1 MVKRVLI
8 TVILV
13 LLAAGMAWG
22 TENRFEMPADMQK
35 LMPADPVFIMAV
47 TSVNDLDRQWR
58 AIEEMMDDGHSAERV
73 DIVGM
78 LSKELP
84 QFAEYADLDRPLA
97 VAMGL
102 PALMGG
108 QKPPI
113 TFIVPLSESFNDQVK
128 EEMEAEEML
137 HFFEGD
143 YVAFSMDPA
152 FTPSGR
158 APELAAALKAGFV
171 TATLDLDAVLQSY
184 RPLAD
189 MGLDSMG
196 NSPAVADTA
205 GGAEDAAPPAVNA
218 EEIRAMQDMARAIM
232 DSARRLDMALQIEDD
247 ALTLVTGFSVHQGSP
262 LDPGPQP
269 EFEQALQ
276 LTRLLPA
283 GGHILQAMAL
293 DQTRQ
298 FEIFRPF
305 YIATTEK
312 EIAKMEAEQ
321 GEAYRAWVQSY
332 LDSVDLFANPLA
344 ASIRMDGEMVV
355 ANMVMECPDAAAA
368 LDRFAELFDG
378 LTAADIGLG
387 LKKMPTGKVAGVEVR
402 SWTVTYDAEKLAG
415 YSQEPRSPHLSG
427 AGSMQAEQMIAVLRK
442 VTPNVN
448 MAARGDYLVFS
459 ADPNTSNLSHMI
471 QLAGQRR
478 GAAIPEVAAAAAA
491 AGPFCQQVVTG
502 DLMSILTWVTEW
514 MEELEDEEYA
524 AVKGNPI
531 PFTIAYTI
539 EDADYGADWT
549 MDMPAV
555 QRLVKAVQDIEAQ
568 HDDQDDDQGDEEEVE
583 TEISD

>member
-247 ALTLVTGFSVHQGSP
+247 ALTLVTGFSVHQEAPWTRDPSP
-262 LDPGPQP
+262 NSN
-269 EFEQALQ
+269 
-276 LTRLLPA
+276 
-283 GGHILQAMAL
+283 
-293 DQTRQ
+293 
-298 FEIFRPF
+298 RP
-305 YIATTEK
+305 
-312 EIAKMEAEQ
+312 
-321 GEAYRAWVQSY
+321 S
-332 LDSVDLFANPLA
+332 S
-344 ASIRMDGEMVV
+344 
-355 ANMVMECPDAAAA
+355 
-368 LDRFAELFDG
+368 
-378 LTAADIGLG
+378 
-387 LKKMPTGKVAGVEVR
+387 
-402 SWTVTYDAEKLAG
+402 
-415 YSQEPRSPHLSG
+415 
-427 AGSMQAEQMIAVLRK
+427 
-442 VTPNVN
+442 
-448 MAARGDYLVFS
+448 
-459 ADPNTSNLSHMI
+459 
-471 QLAGQRR
+471 
-478 GAAIPEVAAAAAA
+478 
-491 AGPFCQQVVTG
+491 
-502 DLMSILTWVTEW
+502 
-514 MEELEDEEYA
+514 
-524 AVKGNPI
+524 
-531 PFTIAYTI
+531 
-539 EDADYGADWT
+539 
-549 MDMPAV
+549 
-555 QRLVKAVQDIEAQ
+555 
-568 HDDQDDDQGDEEEVE
+568 
-583 TEISD
+583 